1 MNDRIVV
8 WRDGKSAG
16 VPWLKALFESFI
28 HALTFGGAVYIF
40 FWIHGFRVDYPF
52 EAQLGAVVT
61 GVAVY
66 IVCFLAALR
75 PAIEIKSDSF
85 RVNQFGLWY
94 TSIKWSSISRIT
106 IRNLGPLGYFLDVR
120 SELGTN
126 NRMFVFVGSISTEQL
141 KRYVDHYNVEV
152 D

>member
-8 WRDGKSAG
+8 WRDGKSVG
-16 VPWLKALFESFI
+16 IPWLHAVFGSFKQASI
-28 HALTFGGAVYIF
+28 FGPLVFVGLSRTTLY
-40 FWIHGFRVDYPF
+40 RNYPT
-52 EAQLGAVVT
+52 EVKLGAVAA
-61 GVAVY
+61 GVAAY

-75 PAIEIKSDSF
+75 PAIEIRSDSL

-126 NRMFVFVGSISTEQL
+126 NRMFVFVGSISTELL
-141 KRYVDHYNVEV
+141 KRYVGHYNVEV